1 MLASLGLFV
10 FSTTSA
16 AFDEI
21 SRKSNYRFGTGNA
34 VGTRPHMQYLGQ
46 DNDDISLSG
55 TLYPELTGGIVTLD
69 SLRDMA
75 KTGKTYALMNGN
87 GYYYGMCY
95 ITDISET
102 QSHLLDDGSARK
114 ISFDM
119 ALKLADDSERE
130 QVAVL
135 DEQDQVDEV

>member
-10 FSTTSA
+10 FETTTA
-16 AFDEI
+16 AFEEV

-34 VGTRPHMQYLGQ
+34 VGTRPHMQYIGQ

-55 TLYPELTGGIVTLD
+55 TLYPEITSGIVSLD
-69 SLRDMA
+69 ELRDMA
-75 KTGKTYALMNGN
+75 ATGKTYALMNGN

-102 QSHLLDDGSARK
+102 QSHLLSDGTARK
-114 ISFDM
+114 IDFSLS
-119 ALKLADDSERE
+119 LKLADDSERE

-135 DEQDQVDEV
+135 DQDRAQV

>member
-10 FSTTSA
+10 FETTSA

-21 SRKSNYRFGTGNA
+21 SRKSGYRFGTGNA
-34 VGTRPHMQYLGQ
+34 VGTRPHMQYIGQ

-55 TLYPELTGGIVTLD
+55 TLYPEITSGIVSLD
-69 SLRDMA
+69 ELRDMA
-75 KTGKTYALMNGN
+75 ATGKTYALMKGN

-102 QSHLLDDGSARK
+102 ESHLLSDGTGRK
-114 ISFDM
+114 ISFSL

-130 QVAVL
+130 QVAIL
-135 DEQDQVDEV
+135 DQDRADV

>member
-10 FSTTSA
+10 FETTSA
-16 AFDEI
+16 AFEEL

-34 VGTRPHMQYLGQ
+34 VGTRPHMQYIGQ

-55 TLYPELTGGIVTLD
+55 TLYPEITNSIVSLD
-69 SLRDMA
+69 ELRDMA
-75 KTGKTYALMNGN
+75 ATGKTYALMNGN

-102 QSHLLDDGSARK
+102 QSHLLSDGTARK
-114 ISFDM
+114 ISFSL

-130 QVAVL
+130 QVAIL
-135 DEQDQVDEV
+135 DQDRAETS

>member
-10 FSTTSA
+10 FETTSA
-16 AFDEI
+16 AFEEL

-34 VGTRPHMQYLGQ
+34 VGTRPHMQYIGQ

-55 TLYPELTGGIVTLD
+55 TLYPEITNGIVSLD
-69 SLRDMA
+69 ELRDMA
-75 KTGKTYALMNGN
+75 ATGKTYALMNGN

-102 QSHLLDDGSARK
+102 QSHLLSDGTARK
-114 ISFDM
+114 IGFSLS
-119 ALKLADDSERE
+119 LKLADDSERE

-135 DEQDQVDEV
+135 DQDRAQV

>member
-10 FSTTSA
+10 FETTSA
-16 AFDEI
+16 AFDEL
-21 SRKSNYRFGTGNA
+21 SRKSGYRFGTGNA

-55 TLYPELTGGIVTLD
+55 TLYPEITSGIVSLD
-69 SLRDMA
+69 ELRDMA
-75 KTGKTYALMNGN
+75 ATGKTYALMNGN

-102 QSHLLDDGSARK
+102 QSHMLSDGTARK
-114 ISFDM
+114 IDFSV
-119 ALKLADDSERE
+119 ALKLADDSKRE
-130 QVAVL
+130 MVAIL
-135 DEQDQVDEV
+135 DQDAMEV

>member
-10 FSTTSA
+10 FETTSA

-21 SRKSNYRFGTGNA
+21 SRKSGYRFGTGNT
-34 VGTRPHMQYLGQ
+34 VGTRPHMQYIGQ

-55 TLYPELTGGIVTLD
+55 TLYPEITKGIVSLD
-69 SLRDMA
+69 ELRDMA
-75 KTGKTYALMNGN
+75 ATGKTYALMKGN

-102 QSHLLDDGSARK
+102 ESHLLSDGTGRK
-114 ISFDM
+114 ISFSL

-130 QVAVL
+130 QVAIL
-135 DEQDQVDEV
+135 DQDRAETS

>member
-10 FSTTSA
+10 FETTTA
-16 AFDEI
+16 AFEEV

-34 VGTRPHMQYLGQ
+34 VGTRPHMQYIGQ

-55 TLYPELTGGIVTLD
+55 TLYPEITKGIVSLD
-69 SLRDMA
+69 ELRDMA
-75 KTGKTYALMNGN
+75 ATGKTYALMNGN

-102 QSHLLDDGSARK
+102 QSHLLSDGTARK
-114 ISFDM
+114 ISFSL

-130 QVAVL
+130 QVAIL
-135 DEQDQVDEV
+135 DQDRADV

>member
-10 FSTTSA
+10 FETTTA
-16 AFDEI
+16 AFEEV
-21 SRKSNYRFGTGNA
+21 SRKSGYRFGTGNA
-34 VGTRPHMQYLGQ
+34 VGTRPHMQYIGQ

-55 TLYPELTGGIVTLD
+55 TLYPEITNGIVSLD
-69 SLRDMA
+69 ELRDMA
-75 KTGKTYALMNGN
+75 ATGKTYALINGN

-102 QSHLLDDGSARK
+102 QSHLLSDGTARK
-114 ISFDM
+114 IDFSLS
-119 ALKLADDSERE
+119 LKLADDSERE

-135 DEQDQVDEV
+135 DQDRAQV

>member
-10 FSTTSA
+10 FETTTA

-21 SRKSNYRFGTGNA
+21 SRKSGYRFGTGNA
-34 VGTRPHMQYLGQ
+34 VGTRPHMQYIGQ

-55 TLYPELTGGIVTLD
+55 TLYPEITNGIVSLD
-69 SLRDMA
+69 ELRDMA
-75 KTGKTYALMNGN
+75 ATGKTYALMNGN

-102 QSHLLDDGSARK
+102 QSRLLSDGTARK
-114 ISFDM
+114 IDFSLS
-119 ALKLADDSERE
+119 LKLADDSERE

-135 DEQDQVDEV
+135 DQDRAQV

>member
-10 FSTTSA
+10 FETTSA

-21 SRKSNYRFGTGNA
+21 SRKSGYRFGTGNA
-34 VGTRPHMQYLGQ
+34 VGTRPHMQYIGQ

-55 TLYPELTGGIVTLD
+55 TLYPEITNGIVSLD
-69 SLRDMA
+69 ELRDMA
-75 KTGKTYALMNGN
+75 ATGKTYALMNGN
-87 GYYYGMCY
+87 GYYYGMYY

-102 QSHLLDDGSARK
+102 QSHLLSDGTARK
-114 ISFDM
+114 ISFSL

-130 QVAVL
+130 QVAIL
-135 DEQDQVDEV
+135 DQDRADV

>member
-10 FSTTSA
+10 FETTTA
-16 AFDEI
+16 AFEEV
-21 SRKSNYRFGTGNA
+21 SRKSGYRFGTGNA
-34 VGTRPHMQYLGQ
+34 VGTRPHMQYIGQ

-55 TLYPELTGGIVTLD
+55 TLYPEITNGIVSLD
-69 SLRDMA
+69 ELRDMA
-75 KTGKTYALMNGN
+75 ATGKTYALMNGN

-102 QSHLLDDGSARK
+102 QSHLLSDGTARK
-114 ISFDM
+114 ISFSL

-135 DEQDQVDEV
+135 DQDRGQV

>member
-10 FSTTSA
+10 FETTSA
-16 AFDEI
+16 AFDEV

-34 VGTRPHMQYLGQ
+34 VGVRPHMQYIGQ

-55 TLYPELTGGIVTLD
+55 TLYPELTDGIVALD

-75 KTGKTYALMNGN
+75 ATGKTYALMNGS

-102 QSHLLDDGSARK
+102 QSHLLPDGTARK
-114 ISFDM
+114 ISFTLS
-119 ALKLADDSERE
+119 LKLADNSERE
-130 QVAVL
+130 QVAIL
-135 DEQDQVDEV
+135 DQDRADA